1 MSGGPPRASDVRGDA
16 VRIAAKLREAGFEA
30 LFAGGCVRDRLL
42 GLEPREYDI
51 ATDATP
57 EEVRG
62 VFPRAI
68 GVGEAFGV
76 MLLRRGAASFEIA
89 TFRADLEYRDG
100 RHPEGVRFADARADA
115 LRRDFT
121 INGLFEDPRDG
132 RVLDFVG
139 GEQDLRAR
147 VLRAI
152 GDPAARL
159 SEDRLRALRGARF
172 AARFELSVDPATA
185 SAIESLRGDLGGV
198 SRERLGQELRRMLA
212 ERHRARAASLLE
224 SWGLDR
230 CLLGDHQILAAH
242 PRLGGLPV
250 DADAMTALAAWRLD
264 RGRVIDVAR
273 EAARLQSDLGLS
285 NAERDHLE
293 GVFRGIEQVEAWAG
307 RSVSARRRAGM
318 EPAFEAS
325 LAVLRGIDP
334 GTSERIAEELR
345 GRGERR
351 PAPLLRGKELLEA
364 GFEPGP
370 LLGRVLEAVY
380 DAQLEGQVRTGEE
393 ALALARRLRECGE
406 A

>member
-1 MSGGPPRASDVRGDA
+1 MSGGPSRASDVRGDA

-42 GLEPREYDI
+42 GLAPREFDI
-51 ATDATP
+51 ATNATP
-57 EEVRG
+57 EQVRG

-76 MLLRRGAASFEIA
+76 MLLRRGSASFEIA

-115 LRRDFT
+115 MRRDFT

-139 GEQDLRAR
+139 GEQDLRDR

-172 AARFELSVDPATA
+172 AARFELSIDPATA

-198 SRERLGQELRRMLA
+198 SRERLGQELRRMLG
-212 ERHRARAASLLE
+212 ERHRARAATLLE

-230 CLLGDHQILAAH
+230 CLLGDHQVAAH
-242 PRLGGLPV
+242 PRLGGLPS

-264 RGRVIDVAR
+264 RGGIDDALR
-273 EAARLQSDLGLS
+273 DAADLQSALGLS
-285 NAERDHLE
+285 NLERDRLE
-293 GVFRGIEQVEAWAG
+293 GVFRGIDRINVWSDL
-307 RSVSARRRAGM
+307 SVAARRRAGM
-318 EPAFEAS
+318 DPAFEAS
-325 LAVLRGIDP
+325 LAVLRGVDPASVDRID
-334 GTSERIAEELR
+334 EELR
-345 GRGERR
+345 RHGERQ
-351 PAPLLRGKELLEA
+351 PVPLVRGKELLEA
-364 GFEPGP
+364 GFAPGP

-380 DAQLEGQVRTGEE
+380 DAQLEGRVRTTEE
-393 ALALARRLRECGE
+393 ALSVASRLRERGGS
-406 A
+406 